1 MKAFLIGKM
10 GVFTLLVMAFAIRAG
25 AATYYTAASGEIRD
39 NIWSTT
45 TNGTPGALPALANGD
60 IIYIDDNVSITAGN
74 FSTWSNW
81 NITIYL
87 NATVTIEDQWELSA
101 TTSII
106 FQTSAAKVIGIG
118 PGNSEKIK
126 FGNGSNGWSGNDGN
140 LTGPGTLDASYNP
153 STSPLP
159 IELLFFNVKQANNG
173 HLLEWATASELNFN
187 YFSIEHSI
195 DGKTFKEIEQVKGY
209 GNTKERK
216 DYSFEN
222 RNALLGKNYY
232 RLKSV
237 DLDGYSEYSK
247 VVLMEYAGEKKFV
260 VAPNPSP
267 GSSINFL
274 LNFVPAEN
282 TYVTIFDNSGMV
294 IGVYKPTDSFQ
305 VIAFENNLTSGLY
318 FAKLVTK
325 DYVKVE
331 RFVVR

>member
-10 GVFTLLVMAFAIRAG
+10 GVFTLLVTAFAIRSG
-25 AATYYTAASGEIRD
+25 AATYYTAAAGEIRD

-45 TNGTPGALPALANGD
+45 TNGTPGALPSVASGD

-74 FSTWSNW
+74 FTAWSAL

-87 NATVTIEDQWELSA
+87 NATLSIEDQLLLSQ
-101 TTSII
+101 TSSIV
-106 FQTSAAKVIGIG
+106 FQTSSAKVIGIG

-126 FGNGSNGWSGNDGN
+126 FGNGNDGWSGNDGN

-153 STSPLP
+153 ATSPLP

-173 HLLEWATASELNFN
+173 QLLEWATASELNFN
-187 YFSIEHSI
+187 YFSVEHSI
-195 DGKTFKEIEQVKGY
+195 DGATFKEIEQVKGY

-247 VVLMEYAGEKKFV
+247 VVLMEYTGEKTFV
-260 VAPNPSP
+260 VAPNPSQ
-267 GSSINFL
+267 GSSINFF
-274 LNFVPAEN
+274 LNFVPSEN
-282 TYVTIFDNSGMV
+282 TYVTIFDNSGTV
-294 IGVYKPTDSFQ
+294 IGVYRPTDSFQ
-305 VIAFENNLTSGLY
+305 AIAFENNLTSGLY

-325 DYVKVE
+325 DYIKVE